1 MKDLAYCQRCVVRA
15 GVYLQGAST
24 HSLNEAMLDLNFV
37 SKQMP
42 EKGNEVSKLRVK
54 VARVQRRLRVLA
66 ADANDLA
73 KQLK

>member
-1 MKDLAYCQRCVVRA
+1 
-15 GVYLQGAST
+15 
-24 HSLNEAMLDLNFV
+24 MLDLNFV